1 MSQIIVDTAGE
12 VRDSRGHTHAQGEVE
27 KQQSLAARYSGLIID
42 RYQLLDDAYR
52 ASGGFEDGTYLI
64 PHPSEGDAKY
74 IRRKKMCYFVNYV
87 KPIVDALVNPIF
99 RTDPVRSGMGKF
111 FEEFTKD
118 VDGNGT
124 TLTRFMKKAA
134 IRAKLHGVEFVVIDM
149 EPIEEDEVLTEKR
162 ILEER
167 IYPYVYLVSPSQI
180 TDWATNKFGKLVSIS
195 YKLTNYDVDKDGQTL
210 SKEEIWTW
218 TATKCKKV
226 VEGIETIFENQ
237 IGEIPIVP
245 LYGAINDSADLIPNS
260 DVMAISRTNLALF
273 NACSELRERNSAQAF
288 SVLSYPIADDD
299 SYEEAVDGISI
310 GTADMLMYR
319 SSTGNSPEFITPPP
333 DSSDMLLNEI
343 QFMVKEIYR
352 MASLR
357 MTTDSNTYNVSAVAM
372 RIMNQQYYQ
381 SITELAHGLQEAEK
395 KLNNIFSLYMGD
407 INSDF
412 EVSYNQ
418 EYSSPDPTEVLN
430 SATTSLALGM
440 TPEFNKEMRKQVA
453 KAVLEG
459 VGTSIINNVLDSIEK
474 SSDSGEALESEATV
488 VQPTRN

>member
-1 MSQIIVDTAGE
+1 MSQIIVDTTGT
-12 VRDSRGHTHAQGEVE
+12 VRDSGGHTHAQGEVW
-27 KQQSLAARYSGLIID
+27 QQQKLAAYLAGETID
-42 RYQLLDDAYR
+42 KYQLLDDAYR
-52 ASGGFEDGTYLI
+52 ASGGFENGTYLI
-64 PHPSEGDAKY
+64 PHPSEGIAKY
-74 IRRKKMCYFVNYV
+74 IRRKKMCYYVNYV

-99 RTDPVRSGMGKF
+99 RTDPIRSGMGRF

-134 IRAKLHGVEFVVIDM
+134 IRAKLHGVEFIVIDM
-149 EPIEEDEVLTEKR
+149 QPVEEDEVLTEKR
-162 ILEER
+162 IIEER

-195 YKLTNYDVDKDGQTL
+195 YTLTNCIIDNEGKAL
-210 SKEEIWTW
+210 SKEEVWTW
-218 TATKCKKV
+218 TETKCKKTV
-226 VEGIETIFENQ
+226 DGIETTFENQ
-237 IGEIPIVP
+237 IGIIPVVP

-273 NACSELRERNSAQAF
+273 NACSELRERNSQQAF
-288 SVLSYPIADDD
+288 SLLTYPIADDD
-299 SYEEAVDGISI
+299 TYEEATEGITI

-319 SSTGNSPEFITPPP
+319 ASTGNAPEFITPPP

-395 KLNNIFSLYMGD
+395 KLNKIFSLYMGD
-407 INSDF
+407 RNSEF

-418 EYSSPDPTEVLN
+418 EYSSPDPAEVLN

-459 VGTSIINNVLDSIEK
+459 VGTSIISSVLDSIEK
-474 SSDSGEALESEATV
+474 SSDSGEALEGEATV
-488 VQPTRN
+488 VQPVRN